1 VSADSFVTGRARR
14 GPSPFAFLGAAQF
27 LSQFGDSVF
36 QIAFIWLLLELTG
49 SKSAT
54 GFAATVSYLPALL
67 FGVFAGFLVDRW
79 NRQRVLVAADAARA
93 LLLAAGG
100 GLFAAGALG
109 APALTAI
116 AFGCATAA
124 VLFNPA
130 RDSLLPSLVPASW
143 LIQAN
148 AWVQT
153 SQQAAYLIGPLCA
166 GLIVQ
171 GLGIGAVFPAGVVL
185 YLGSMLLLFGV
196 GRAAGAPSSKTE
208 RPHALQDF
216 RDGLRAIASDR
227 TLLLLLAFTGVDNL
241 FIMGPAVVGTAVMVR
256 ETLGGDAAMYAL
268 VEATY
273 GLGWGLGSL
282 LIGRLAT
289 RVPYGIL
296 LLVGITLDGLTYVPL
311 LWCRSLPYLLVVSLI
326 HSMVI
331 PLITVPRAA
340 LVQRIVPAERL
351 GRVFA
356 LVNVVVI
363 GMTSLSSGLT
373 GMALEFVDA
382 PMLFGIIGAL
392 AGLTGIAGFASKRLR
407 SL

>member
-1 VSADSFVTGRARR
+1 MSADSFVTGRARR

>member
-1 VSADSFVTGRARR
+1 MSVESEATGRARR

-109 APALTAI
+109 APGLTAI

-166 GLIVQ
+166 GVIVQ
-171 GLGIGAVFPAGVVL
+171 GLGIGAVFPAGVAL
-185 YLGSMLLLFGV
+185 YIGSMILLFGV
-196 GRAAGAPSSKTE
+196 GRAGGAPVSKAE

-216 RDGLRAIASDR
+216 REGLRAIAADR
-227 TLLLLLAFTGVDNL
+227 TLLLLLAFTGIDNL

-282 LIGRLAT
+282 LIGRLAA

-340 LVQRIVPAERL
+340 LVQRIVPAARL

-382 PMLFGIIGAL
+382 PMLFGVIGAL

-407 SL
+407 TL

>member
-196 GRAAGAPSSKTE
+196 GRAAGAPSSRTE

>member
-1 VSADSFVTGRARR
+1 MSADSFVTGRARR

-196 GRAAGAPSSKTE
+196 GRTAGASSSKAE

>member
-1 VSADSFVTGRARR
+1 
-14 GPSPFAFLGAAQF
+14 
-27 LSQFGDSVF
+27 
-36 QIAFIWLLLELTG
+36 
-49 SKSAT
+49 
-54 GFAATVSYLPALL
+54 
-67 FGVFAGFLVDRW
+67 
-79 NRQRVLVAADAARA
+79 ARA

-196 GRAAGAPSSKTE
+196 GRTAGASSSKAE

>member
-1 VSADSFVTGRARR
+1 MSAGSETTGRARR

-54 GFAATVSYLPALL
+54 GFAATVSYLPALI

-93 LLLAAGG
+93 LLLASGG

-153 SQQAAYLIGPLCA
+153 SQQAAYLIGPLCT
-166 GLIVQ
+166 GVLVQ
-171 GLGIGAVFPAGVVL
+171 GLGIGSVFPAGVVL

-196 GRAAGAPSSKTE
+196 GRTAGAPSSKAE

-282 LIGRLAT
+282 LIGRLAA

>member
-1 VSADSFVTGRARR
+1 MSAESEATGRARR

-54 GFAATVSYLPALL
+54 GFAATISYLPALL

-166 GLIVQ
+166 GVLVQ
-171 GLGIGAVFPAGVVL
+171 GLGIGSVFPAGVVL

-196 GRAAGAPSSKTE
+196 GRTAGAPSSKAE

-216 RDGLRAIASDR
+216 REGLRAIASDR

-311 LWCRSLPYLLVVSLI
+311 LWCDSLPYLLVVSLI

-392 AGLTGIAGFASKRLR
+392 AGAVGIAGFASKRLR